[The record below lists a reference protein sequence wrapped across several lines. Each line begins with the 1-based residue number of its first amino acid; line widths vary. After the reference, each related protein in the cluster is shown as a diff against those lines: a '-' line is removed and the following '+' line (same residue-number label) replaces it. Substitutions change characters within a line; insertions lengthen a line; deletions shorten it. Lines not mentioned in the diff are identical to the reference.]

1 MTSQIGHN
9 PALEWH
15 QYVCYHFPSQIRRGV
30 SGRMRLLGVLMLSI
44 GLLLVS
50 SLLIDRSSGE
60 QTGFF
65 QHIQDMRIRSGE

>member
-1 MTSQIGHN
+1 
-9 PALEWH
+9 
-15 QYVCYHFPSQIRRGV
+15 
-30 SGRMRLLGVLMLSI
+30 MRLLGVLMLSM